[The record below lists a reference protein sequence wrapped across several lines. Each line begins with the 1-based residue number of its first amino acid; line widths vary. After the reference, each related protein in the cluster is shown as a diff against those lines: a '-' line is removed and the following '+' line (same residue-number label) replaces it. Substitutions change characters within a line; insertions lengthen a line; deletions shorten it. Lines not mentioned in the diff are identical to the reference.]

1 MSRLLF
7 AAHLRA
13 AKRLGLQFGNLG
25 WVVTETAYLSKT
37 SGGVLETRRLA
48 KGKYTHVVHV

>member
-48 KGKYTHVVHV
+48 KGKYTHLVR